1 MRRRDFIKAMA
12 GAAAAWPLAALAQQ
26 PDRMREI
33 GVLMGFP
40 DDAQGQ
46 ARVAVIRQELLKLG
60 WAVGRNAHI
69 DIRWAAGDPELTQ
82 TYAAELVR
90 LKPDVIIAN
99 SSLGV
104 SALLRETRTIPVVF
118 MAVPDPVGQ
127 GFVESLARPGGNATG
142 FSLIDFPMVAKW
154 LQMLKELSPRI
165 SLVAFMFNPSSF
177 PGGEAV
183 YRIPFEAAASS
194 FGIEPRMAL
203 VRTPTDVETTLLSI
217 SREPASGLIIP
228 PDLFTIA
235 HRELIIRLA
244 AQNRM
249 PTIYGLS
256 LFATEGGLISY
267 GPEPIDLHQRAV
279 LYVDRILRGER
290 PADLPVQNPTKFEL
304 VINLTTAKALGLTVP
319 HNLLVLADEVI
330 E

>member
-1 MRRRDFIKAMA
+1 MRRRELITLLTGSAL
-12 GAAAAWPLAALAQQ
+12 AWSLAAHAQQ
-26 PDRMREI
+26 PDRMRRI

-40 DDAQGQ
+40 NDAQGQ
-46 ARVAVIRQELLKLG
+46 ARVTVIRQELLKLG
-60 WAVGRNAHI
+60 WAVGRNTLV
-69 DIRWAAGDPELTQ
+69 DIRWAAGDPGLTQ
-82 TYAAELVR
+82 TYATELVQ

-142 FSLIDFPMVAKW
+142 FSLIDSPMIAKW
-154 LQMLKELSPRI
+154 LQMLKELSPGI
-165 SLVAFMFNPSSF
+165 SRVAVMFNPSSF

-183 YRIPFEAAASS
+183 YRVPFEAAAPS

-203 VRTPTDVETTLLSI
+203 VHTSTDVVTTFLSI
-217 SREPASGLIIP
+217 SREPDSGLIIP

-267 GPEPIDLHQRAV
+267 GPEPIDLHRLAV

-304 VINLTTAKALGLTVP
+304 VINLKSAHALGLTVP
-319 HNLLVLADEVI
+319 PTLLATADEVI